1 MAHYSNDFKRDALRY
16 IQEHPEM
23 KIKDIAD
30 YLGVPAGT
38 LYDWNKKMHRSYI
51 LGEDAPRNLLALNV
65 KTVTSKMHSKS

>member
-1 MAHYSNDFKRDALRY
+1 MAHYSNDFKRDALLY

-38 LYDWNKKMHRSYI
+38 LYDWNK
-51 LGEDAPRNLLALNV
+51 NLND
-65 KTVTSKMHSKS
+65 